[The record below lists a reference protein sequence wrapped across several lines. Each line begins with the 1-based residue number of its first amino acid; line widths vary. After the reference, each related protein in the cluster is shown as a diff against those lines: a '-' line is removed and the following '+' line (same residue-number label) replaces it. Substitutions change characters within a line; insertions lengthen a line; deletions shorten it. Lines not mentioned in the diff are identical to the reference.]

1 MTLRKDKCSRSLN
14 ISLKSMVSFIPSYHV
29 GSLFL
34 PLADPL
40 LAEPSI
46 PTAHGSSHGLTAAVP
61 FSVNPL
67 HNVQYPQ
74 NYSSPGIYTYDHS
87 APSTSSTP
95 GGSLGID
102 SFLFRGSGRSTGTQV
117 EPEVGCLSVN
127 EVVLTN
133 LLLNIG

>member
-1 MTLRKDKCSRSLN
+1 
-14 ISLKSMVSFIPSYHV
+14 MVSFIPSYHV

-34 PLADPL
+34 PLVDPL
-40 LAEPSI
+40 LAELSI
-46 PTAHGSSHGLTAAVP
+46 PTAHGSNHGLTPAAP

-74 NYSSPGIYTYDHS
+74 NYSSPDIYTYDHS

-102 SFLFRGSGRSTGTQV
+102 SYLFRGSGLSTVTQV
-117 EPEVGCLSVN
+117 EPEVGCLSVT
-127 EVVLTN
+127 EVMRLY
-133 LLLNIG
+133 

>member
-1 MTLRKDKCSRSLN
+1 
-14 ISLKSMVSFIPSYHV
+14 MVSFIPSYHV

-34 PLADPL
+34 PLVDPL

-46 PTAHGSSHGLTAAVP
+46 PTAHGSNHGLTPAAP
-61 FSVNPL
+61 LSGNPL
-67 HNVQYPQ
+67 HNVQYPLH
-74 NYSSPGIYTYDHS
+74 YSSSDIYTYHHS

-127 EVVLTN
+127 EVVLTK